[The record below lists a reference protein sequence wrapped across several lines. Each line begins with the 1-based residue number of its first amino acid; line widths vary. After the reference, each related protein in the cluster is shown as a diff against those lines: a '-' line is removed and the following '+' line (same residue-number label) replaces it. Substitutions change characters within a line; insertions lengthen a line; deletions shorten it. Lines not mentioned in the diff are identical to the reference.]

1 MRRAYAIMR
10 ARFKKREAN
19 MIQRITRGACLAACL
34 AAPAFAGDT
43 QTRPVCAEKG
53 ETCEAQPATASA
65 PAQAATEASAQSDP
79 APKPQAESKSDSKD
93 LLTRG
98 IDKVKGKALE
108 WRNIF
113 AR

>member
-1 MRRAYAIMR
+1 
-10 ARFKKREAN
+10 

-53 ETCEAQPATASA
+53 ETCEPQPANIEREAQPAAAGA
-65 PAQAATEASAQSDP
+65 PAQAATEAGAQSDP

>member
-1 MRRAYAIMR
+1 
-10 ARFKKREAN
+10 

-53 ETCEAQPATASA
+53 ETCETQAANIEREAQPAAA
-65 PAQAATEASAQSDP
+65 GEPAQAATEASAQSDP

-98 IDKVKGKALE
+98 IDKLKGKALE

>member
-1 MRRAYAIMR
+1 
-10 ARFKKREAN
+10 
-19 MIQRITRGACLAACL
+19 MIQRITRGACLAASL

-43 QTRPVCAEKG
+43 QTRPVCAENG
-53 ETCEAQPATASA
+53 ETCETQPANIEREAQPAPASA
-65 PAQAATEASAQSDP
+65 TAPATEASAQSDP
-79 APKPQAESKSDSKD
+79 APKPQAESKNDSKD